1 MRVPFFCAAMIA
13 SFPPLVWE
21 APRLLLLGSMP
32 GIQSLQ
38 HQQYYAHPQN
48 QFWRILATAFEHDLP
63 VTYDEKRDLLRRNGI
78 ALWDVLACCE
88 REGSLD
94 SAIKNALPNDIQAFV
109 ERFPTIQ
116 KIGFNGQ
123 QSFKYF
129 ERSFGASVDLP
140 TVVLPSTSP
149 AYTIPFARKLEPWK
163 NFLL

>member
-1 MRVPFFCAAMIA
+1 MIA

-32 GIQSLQ
+32 GIQSL
-38 HQQYYAHPQN
+38 HREQYYAHPQN
-48 QFWRILATAFEHDLP
+48 QFWRILAAAFEQDLP
-63 VTYDEKRDLLRRNGI
+63 VTYDEKRELLKRNGI
-78 ALWDVLACCE
+78 ALWDVLAHCE

-94 SAIKNALPNDIQAFV
+94 SAIKNAVPNDIPAFIDG
-109 ERFPTIQ
+109 FPSVQ

-129 ERSFGASVDLP
+129 ERSFGARLDLP
-140 TVVLPSTSP
+140 TAVLPSTSP
-149 AYTIPFARKLEPWK
+149 AYTIPFAQKLELWK

>member
-1 MRVPFFCAAMIA
+1 MRVPFFCQMIA

-38 HQQYYAHPQN
+38 REQYYAHPQN
-48 QFWRILATAFEHDLP
+48 QFWRLLAAALEQDLP
-63 VTYDEKRDLLRRNGI
+63 VTYEEKRHLLRRNGI
-78 ALWDVLACCE
+78 ALWDVLAHCD

-94 SAIKNALPNDIQAFV
+94 SNIKNAVPNDIPGFLN
-109 ERFPTIQ
+109 RFPSVS

-129 ERSFGASVDLP
+129 ERSFGAQINLP
-140 TVVLPSTSP
+140 VAVLPSTSP
-149 AYTIPFARKLEPWK
+149 AYTIPFAQKLEPWK
-163 NFLL
+163 TFLR

>member
-13 SFPPLVWE
+13 SFPPLAWE

-38 HQQYYAHPQN
+38 REQYYAHPQN
-48 QFWRILATAFEHDLP
+48 QFWRILAAAFAQGLP
-63 VTYDEKRDLLRRNGI
+63 NTYEEKRELLRRNRI
-78 ALWDVLACCE
+78 ALWDVLAHCE

-94 SAIKNALPNDIQAFV
+94 SNIKNALPNDIPGFLD
-109 ERFPTIQ
+109 RFPSIK

-129 ERSFGASVDLP
+129 ERSFGALVDLP

-149 AYTIPFARKLEPWK
+149 AYTIPFAQKLEPWR